1 MKTALAL
8 STALVIIAGLMGNWL
23 RFVDVEPSRA
33 ADLSVIPDKIGD
45 YVSVKEQFVDGSENI
60 INADASC
67 LRLYR
72 AADQSELW
80 LYVAYFSAQGYGR
93 QIHSPRHCLPG
104 GGWNIEWQQPFALVV
119 AGGDAREVNR
129 ALVSHRGEKHLMF
142 YWFETRGT
150 VTSNE
155 FSLKWQMVKNSLL
168 RRATDAAMVR
178 LTLPLK
184 GRTVEEVTAS
194 AKGFIEAAYPGLKV
208 ALSMDN

>member
-23 RFVDVEPSRA
+23 RFGAVEPSRA

-60 INADASC
+60 LNADASC
-67 LRLYR
+67 LKLYR

-80 LYVAYFSAQGYGR
+80 LYVAYFSSQKYGR

-104 GGWNIEWQQPFALVV
+104 GGWTIEWQQPFVLPA

-129 ALVSHRGEKHLMF
+129 ALISHRGEKHLMF

-150 VTSNE
+150 VTCNE
-155 FSLKWQMVKNSLL
+155 FSLKWQMMKNSLL
-168 RRATDAAMVR
+168 CRATDAAMVR

-184 GRTVEEVTAS
+184 GRTVDEATAS
-194 AKGFIEAAYPGLKV
+194 AMDFIEAAYPGLQA